1 MVRVLR
7 LPAKDDADRPVRVV
21 WLWTIP
27 GEPDW
32 WKRHPLEPL
41 TPLVIAA
48 VFTLVVVLM
57 ARALGPVVIA
67 LIVFSPFA
75 AVQVV
80 LAFTLL
86 TWGVRAGRR
95 HAERGRT
102 ALLAEHRCAA
112 CRYDLAG
119 IPPGLD
125 GLTACPECTAR
136 WDLAPR
142 SGTVVVTLPA

>member
-1 MVRVLR
+1 VRVLG
-7 LPAKDDADRPVRVV
+7 LPAKDDADRPARAA

-32 WKRHPLEPL
+32 WKRYPLEPL

-48 VFTLVVVLM
+48 GFTLVVVLM

-67 LIVFSPFA
+67 LVVFSPFA
-75 AVQVV
+75 AVQVL

-86 TWGVRAGRR
+86 TWGVRAARR
-95 HAERGRT
+95 HVERGRA
-102 ALLAEHRCAA
+102 ALLGAGRCAA

-125 GLTACPECTAR
+125 GLTVCPECMAR
-136 WDLAPR
+136 WDLTPR
-142 SGTVVVTLPA
+142 LGTVVVTLPA